1 MQFHENLKR
10 ICNAKG
16 TTPTAVL
23 REMGVA
29 TSKIAAWN
37 KGNLPKQEMLVRL
50 ADYLGCT
57 VMDFFWDEED
67 EKRLMGNAHTIEEPE
82 NEDESDIL
90 RLYRS
95 LSRRDKH
102 EFMAMVYDFEK
113 RIETTGDSHET
124 NSSAI

>member
-10 ICNAKG
+10 ICNDRG

-37 KGNLPKQEMLVRL
+37 KGNLPKQEMMVRL
-50 ADYLGCT
+50 ADYLHCS
-57 VMDFFWDEED
+57 VMDFFWDEND
-67 EKRLMGNAHTIEEPE
+67 EQRLSQSEKQAEPE
-82 NEDESDIL
+82 NEDEEDIL

-102 EFMAMVYDFEK
+102 AFMAMVYDFEK
-113 RIETTGDSHET
+113 RLALIGDRAEGE
-124 NSSAI
+124 